1 MENLSFPLQRAF
13 LALPLEGDAK
23 RAFSELQKR
32 LAPYEKLFRFQ
43 SPETPHLT
51 LYFWK
56 ELMEIEYGD
65 VLKKTEAIAARTTP
79 FTLEVTSAETFDDRV
94 LTLAIA
100 RSQNLSTLKKLCPW
114 PNPCH
119 PERSPKGGVEG
130 RSMFHPHITLARM
143 RNPNAFRVQK
153 KKIMKLLKN
162 VSFAIPCD
170 RLRLYAEVEGVR
182 QVPIKD
188 FVFLIPRE
196 LS

>member
-43 SPETPHLT
+43 SPETAHLT

-65 VLKKTEAIAARTTP
+65 VLKKIEAIANRTSP
-79 FTLEVTSAETFDDRV
+79 FMIHVTSVETFDDRV

-100 RSQNLSTLKKLCPW
+100 RSQELSTLKKLCPW

-119 PERSPKGGVEG
+119 PVLRRRAFS
-130 RSMFHPHITLARM
+130 PHITLARM
-143 RNPNAFRVQK
+143 RNPNAFRVHK
-153 KKIMKLLKN
+153 KKIMKLLN
-162 VSFAIPCD
+162 DVSFQIPCD
-170 RLRLYAEVEGVR
+170 RLRLYAEAEGVR
-182 QVPIKD
+182 QRPLQD
-188 FVFLIPRE
+188 FLFG
-196 LS
+196 